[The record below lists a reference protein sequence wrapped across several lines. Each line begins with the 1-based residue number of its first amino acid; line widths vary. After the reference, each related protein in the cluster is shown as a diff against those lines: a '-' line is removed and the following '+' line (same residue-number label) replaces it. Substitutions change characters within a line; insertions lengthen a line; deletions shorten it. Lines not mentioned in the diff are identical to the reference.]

1 MGRKIIRLAIACSL
15 LAVLATGAWWGWRVW
30 RSQQTAESDPAAASP
45 SPPRVGEAPLRLS
58 PQARANLKLESK
70 PLKLTTYWRSVEF
83 PAVIVDRPGVTDRGV
98 VAPVTGVVA
107 KIHAFPGD
115 TIEPLAPL
123 FTLRLLSDSLYDSQ
137 LELFKATKDAELAR
151 RQLDRISEAAQS
163 GALPQSRLIELEN
176 QIERHTATMQAYR
189 QDLKARGLPADQIE
203 AAAKGEFVTEIV
215 VRAPGEPEPNDAAIA
230 ANGGA
235 EASADRA
242 PFAFEVQSLAV
253 ELGEHIAAGE
263 VLCHLADHR
272 DLLIEGRG
280 FKDDMPLIQEA
291 VKNGWEAQAEF
302 QSTSGGDW
310 PPLPEKFPIDHVAN
324 AVDPATRTF
333 AFYLPLEN
341 QWQTYTRDGNSRLLW
356 RFRPGSQLR
365 LRVPV
370 EKFENVFVVPQAA
383 IVWEGP
389 EAFIFRQDGEFFS
402 RRPVHVVV
410 EDRLNAVIAADSG
423 VRAGFYVAQNA
434 AASLNRI
441 MKSQATAGA
450 PAGVHVHPD
459 GTTHAAH

>member
-1 MGRKIIRLAIACSL
+1 MGRKAIQLAIICSL
-15 LAVLATGAWWGWRVW
+15 VAVLATGAWWGWRGW

-45 SPPRVGEAPLRLS
+45 PPAKVGEAPLRLS
-58 PQARANLKLESK
+58 SQARANLKLESK
-70 PLKLTTYWRSVEF
+70 PLKLTTYWRTVEF

-163 GALPQSRLIELEN
+163 GALPQSRVIDLEN
-176 QIERHTATMQAYR
+176 QIERHTATIQAYR

-203 AAAKGEFVTEIV
+203 AAAQGEFVTEII
-215 VRAPGEPEPNDAAIA
+215 VRAPGEPDEGAVA

-242 PFAFEVQSLAV
+242 PFAFEVQSLSV
-253 ELGEHIAAGE
+253 ELGEQIAAGE

-310 PPLPEKFPIDHVAN
+310 PPLPEKFPINHVAN

-341 QWQTYTRDGNSRLLW
+341 QWQTYTRDGNARLLW

-389 EAFIFRQDGEFFS
+389 EAFIFRQDGEFFN

-441 MKSQATAGA
+441 MKSQASAGA

>member
-1 MGRKIIRLAIACSL
+1 MGRNFTRLAMICCAVAL
-15 LAVLATGAWWGWRVW
+15 LAAIAWRGWREL
-30 RSQQTAESDPAAASP
+30 RSP
-45 SPPRVGEAPLRLS
+45 SRAEAEPDATSSPPSEVGAAPLRLS
-58 PQARANLKLESK
+58 SQARANLKLESK
-70 PLKLTTYWRSVEF
+70 PLKSTTYWRTVEF

-98 VAPVTGVVA
+98 VAPVTGVVT

-137 LELFKATKDAELAR
+137 LELFKATKDAELAQ
-151 RQLDRISEAAQS
+151 RQLERISEAAQS
-163 GALPQSRLIELEN
+163 GALPQSRLIDLEN
-176 QIERHTATMQAYR
+176 QIERYTATIQAYR
-189 QDLKARGLPADQIE
+189 QDLKARGLPTDQIE
-203 AAAKGEFVTEIV
+203 AAAQGEFVTEIV
-215 VRAPGEPEPNDAAIA
+215 VRAPGDPEPDDAAVA
-230 ANGGA
+230 ASEST

-253 ELGEHIAAGE
+253 ELGEHIDAGE

-291 VKNGWEAQAEF
+291 VKNGWEAEAEF
-302 QSTSGGDW
+302 QSTSSGDW
-310 PPLPEKFPIDHVAN
+310 PPLPEKLPIDHVAN

-333 AFYLPLEN
+333 AFYLPLAN

-389 EAFIFRQDGEFFS
+389 EAFIFRQNGDFFD

-441 MKSQATAGA
+441 MKSQASAGA